1 MEAKTGNIILPIL
14 AVTDLYR
21 PHTPSLL
28 LPHCLNQQDNQ
39 DKNQHDN
46 QHGTRAGMI

>member
-1 MEAKTGNIILPIL
+1 MEAKIGNIILPML
-14 AVTDLYR
+14 AVTDLHR

-28 LPHCLNQQDNQ
+28 LPHCPNQQDNQ
-39 DKNQHDN
+39 HENQRNN